1 MIMVQMRNNQQTGRN
16 FIVCLLLL
24 LMALPAGAQMYFG
37 VKMEGRLSVAD
48 LELMYG
54 EYNTTNRVRG
64 DVTIKPGWSPSVFMD
79 IVFRHGLCVS
89 PELGWT
95 TIRTEYNVN
104 NIHDVSTKEAF
115 FARCMVKKS
124 LGHGPLSALA
134 GVSLVFNAMTTQIT
148 PEYKLGKQENVLGEL
163 TAGVQ
168 VTLADFQISARVS
181 KVILPLAKII
191 YSPQNSQN
199 KFIEQSGTA
208 GFVALGIGWRFP
220 CKHKN

>member
-1 MIMVQMRNNQQTGRN
+1 MVPMRNSQQAGRN
-16 FIVCLLLL
+16 FIVSLLLL
-24 LMALPAGAQMYFG
+24 LLVLPAGAQMYFG

-48 LELMYG
+48 LELKYG

-95 TIRTEYNVN
+95 TIRAEYNVN

-115 FARCMVKKS
+115 FARCIVKKS
-124 LGHGPLSALA
+124 LGHGPVSALA

-148 PEYKLGKQENVLGEL
+148 PEYKLEKLENVVADL

-168 VTLADFQISARVS
+168 VAVADFQISARVS
-181 KVILPLAKII
+181 NVILPLTRIV
-191 YSPQNSQN
+191 YSPLNNQN

-208 GFVALGIGWRFP
+208 GYLALGIAWHFP
-220 CKHKN
+220 LKKK